1 MKYSIRKN
9 WLETLNLIKTKPI
22 VIMPFVFIAFLECI
36 VLELVFFSTRF
47 PLSYVAN
54 PVIRKFFG
62 ENFVHYPANLIILPQ
77 LFYYFQVAIYIFIG
91 VFLTGVTV
99 NIFKNLIVN
108 LPIKVKALIKNAFTN
123 YFSFF
128 MYAIIVTILFYLIR
142 TVELYVL
149 AKVFRKLAK
158 VLPFNIAAISAISTI
173 LILFISNLILQ
184 VLVISTIP
192 LMVLNKM
199 RFFRA
204 MIKSVVI
211 GVKNFSAIFIM
222 ILLPF
227 LIYFPI
233 VFIKS
238 FSAEIAAKTFPGMN
252 VVVSLIGIL
261 ASMFLDCFIILC
273 ISRFLLDR
281 AQAAEVKAS

>member
-9 WLETLNLIKTKPI
+9 WLETLNLMKTKPI
-22 VIMPFVFIAFLECI
+22 VIMPFVFIAFFECLI
-36 VLELVFFSTRF
+36 LELVYFSTRF
-47 PLSYVAN
+47 PISHIAN

-62 ENFVHYPANLIILPQ
+62 ENFVHYPGNLIILPQ
-77 LFYYFQVAIYIFIG
+77 LFYYGQVTLYVLIG
-91 VFLTGVTV
+91 VFLTAVTV
-99 NIFKNLIVN
+99 NIFKNLIAN
-108 LPIKVKALIKNAFTN
+108 LPIKVKALIKNAFAN

-128 MYAIIVTILFYLIR
+128 VYAIIVTILFYLIR

-158 VLPFNIAAISAISTI
+158 VLPFNIAAISVISTI

-184 VLVISTIP
+184 VLIISTIP
-192 LMVLNKM
+192 LMVLNKI
-199 RFFRA
+199 RLFRA
-204 MIKSVVI
+204 LIKSVVL
-211 GVKNFSAIFIM
+211 GVKNFSTIFIM

-233 VFIKS
+233 VFVKS

-261 ASMFLDCFIILC
+261 MSMFLDCFVILC
-273 ISRFLLDR
+273 VSCFLLNR
-281 AQAAEVKAS
+281 AQPVEVKA